1 MVERF
6 PARLARAIGYPDA
19 IAADAARAALLVD
32 GAEVVASEEGGRAI
46 LQATVAAEPS
56 DDVLSSLAGFAAGR
70 ILREEAVL
78 AYEPKAD
85 AAILWQA
92 AAAGAEFVSVSKL
105 NLSRAAAKA
114 TSGRRARIWTALI
127 IQFLKTCLFR
137 PTNAPIRR

>member
-19 IAADAARAALLVD
+19 VAADAARAALLVD

-85 AAILWQA
+85 AALLWQA
-92 AAAGAEFVSVSKL
+92 APAGADAL
-105 NLSRAAAKA
+105 ALRAFFRAFTA
-114 TSGRRARIWTALI
+114 SWDWWRARVADLE
-127 IQFLKTCLFR
+127 R
-137 PTNAPIRR
+137 PQPSFPEVMIRP

>member
-32 GAEVVASEEGGRAI
+32 GAEVVASEEGGRAL

-56 DDVLSSLAGFAAGR
+56 DDVLASLAGFAAGR

-85 AAILWQA
+85 AALLWQA
-92 AAAGAEFVSVSKL
+92 APAGADAL
-105 NLSRAAAKA
+105 ALRAFFLAFTA
-114 TSGRRARIWTALI
+114 SWDWWRARVADLE
-127 IQFLKTCLFR
+127 R
-137 PTNAPIRR
+137 PQPSFPEVMIRP